1 VHAQSPDHRA
11 PPAIWHNLLATE
23 GDRRTAVSAMR
34 TSRALMA
41 TEAMKP
47 HFEFETTPGPD
58 AQADDE
64 LLDYARRF
72 GRSCLHPASTC
83 KMGVDAMAVVD
94 PSLKVHGVEGLRVA
108 DASVMPNVVCGNT
121 NAATIMIGEKA
132 ADMILAEQNS
142 S

>member
-1 VHAQSPDHRA
+1 
-11 PPAIWHNLLATE
+11 
-23 GDRRTAVSAMR
+23 
-34 TSRALMA
+34 MA

-47 HFEFETTPGPD
+47 HFECETTPGPD

-83 KMGVDAMAVVD
+83 KMGVDTMAVVD

-132 ADMILAEQNS
+132 ADMILAEQKS